1 VQPVFRASNPLIY
14 RSTGLGMSALPT
26 EFAPFPRL
34 GADGWS
40 AASDAV
46 GKSVTFRHK
55 IGTGFQCANRKALI
69 YGRRRGSPVGALG
82 GLHPPHPSGLCTNR
96 GLQPIVAVLQVLL
109 ESEQISAFPAEE
121 PYCDGSAYGVSR
133 RDSSTTQSILYA
145 ITGRRPS
152 SGILV
157 FRVQPCLR
165 GTECGLSGSGDM
177 AFVES
182 RCSILVVEYR

>member
-69 YGRRRGSPVGALG
+69 YGKRRGSPVGALG
-82 GLHPPHPSGLCTNR
+82 GLHPGQTAAILRVGAHL
-96 GLQPIVAVLQVLL
+96 A
-109 ESEQISAFPAEE
+109 
-121 PYCDGSAYGVSR
+121 
-133 RDSSTTQSILYA
+133 SILPPRSVRA
-145 ITGRRPS
+145 GKCTLM
-152 SGILV
+152 SGKII
-157 FRVQPCLR
+157 R
-165 GTECGLSGSGDM
+165 
-177 AFVES
+177 
-182 RCSILVVEYR
+182 